1 MPPDQDARCGQG
13 LSSGICLAVEEPV
26 HTLEARF
33 YPRPDSSR
41 EFVVVGIV
49 NCNGR
54 QAWATPLAFE
64 AASVR
69 PFDPAGLLT
78 KLRFLV
84 ASAFPDPV
92 TRLLSLN
99 SQYWSFVEI
108 LKYGARQRGRS
119 SWSAGVAP
127 YLPGSRNAGT

>member
-1 MPPDQDARCGQG
+1 M
-13 LSSGICLAVEEPV
+13 
-26 HTLEARF
+26 HTLEAKF
-33 YPRPDSSR
+33 YPCPDRSR

-49 NCNGR
+49 NCNGK
-54 QAWATPLAFE
+54 QAWATPMAFE

-69 PFDPAGLLT
+69 PFDPLGLLT

-92 TRLLSLN
+92 KRLLSLN

-108 LKYGARQRGRS
+108 RTYGTRH
-119 SWSAGVAP
+119 
-127 YLPGSRNAGT
+127 